1 MGTVVKSKTILI
13 ISILLVASVCLNVYQ
28 CTHKTPMEVKTKTK
42 IEYRTR
48 TVKSPVATST
58 KDVGQIPVA
67 VKIVS
72 HTEKDTICDTVY
84 LPRKQ
89 TEYRDSD
96 YTAYVSGYE
105 AKMDSI
111 SVRTKIITNTNT
123 VVKTKYR
130 RINIGITGGYG
141 YGINSKTF
149 EPFIGVGVTYN
160 LYK

>member
-1 MGTVVKSKTILI
+1 MGTVVKSKTITVLSLLLL
-13 ISILLVASVCLNVYQ
+13 ISICLNIYL
-28 CTHKTPMEVKTKTK
+28 CREASETVKTTTK

-48 TVKSPVATST
+48 AVRSPVATST
-58 KDVGQIPVA
+58 KGVGQIPVA

-72 HTEKDTICDTVY
+72 HTGRDTVRDTIY

-111 SVRTKIITNTNT
+111 SVRTKIITNT

-130 RINIGITGGYG
+130 RFNISVVGGYG
-141 YGINSKTF
+141 YGINSRTF

-160 LYK
+160 LFK

>member
-13 ISILLVASVCLNVYQ
+13 ISILLVASVCLNIYQ
-28 CTHKTPMEVKTKTK
+28 CREASKTVKTTTK

-48 TVKSPVATST
+48 TVRSPVATST

-72 HTEKDTICDTVY
+72 HTEKDTVCDTIY

-105 AKMDSI
+105 AKLDSI
-111 SVRTKIITNTNT
+111 SVRTKIITNT

-130 RINIGITGGYG
+130 RFNIGITGGYG
-141 YGINSKTF
+141 YGLNSKTF
-149 EPFIGVGVTYN
+149 EPFSGVGVTYN
-160 LYK
+160 LFK

>member
-1 MGTVVKSKTILI
+1 MGTVVKSKTITVLSLLLL
-13 ISILLVASVCLNVYQ
+13 ISICLNIYL
-28 CTHKTPMEVKTKTK
+28 CREASETVKTTTK

-48 TVKSPVATST
+48 AVRSPVATST
-58 KDVGQIPVA
+58 KGVGQIPVA

-105 AKMDSI
+105 AKLDSI
-111 SVRTKIITNTNT
+111 SVRTMIITNTA
-123 VVKTKYR
+123 VKTKYR
-130 RINIGITGGYG
+130 RFNISVVGGYG
-141 YGINSKTF
+141 YGINSRTF

-160 LYK
+160 LFK

>member
-1 MGTVVKSKTILI
+1 MGTVVKSKTITVLSLLLL
-13 ISILLVASVCLNVYQ
+13 ISICLNVYQ
-28 CTHKTPMEVKTKTK
+28 YRASETVKSTTK

-48 TVKSPVATST
+48 TVRSPVATST
-58 KDVGQIPVA
+58 KDVGQIPVV

-89 TEYRDSD
+89 MEYKDSD
-96 YTAYVSGYE
+96 YTAYVSGYD
-105 AKMDSI
+105 AKLDSI
-111 SVRTKIITNTNT
+111 SVRTKIITNTII
-123 VVKTKYR
+123 KTKFR

-141 YGINSKTF
+141 YGLNSRTF

-160 LYK
+160 LFK

>member
-1 MGTVVKSKTILI
+1 MGTVVKSKTITVLSLLLL
-13 ISILLVASVCLNVYQ
+13 ISICLNIYQ
-28 CTHKTPMEVKTKTK
+28 CREASETVKSTTK

-48 TVKSPVATST
+48 TVRSPVATST
-58 KDVGQIPVA
+58 KGVGQIPVA

-72 HTEKDTICDTVY
+72 HTGKDTICDTVY

-141 YGINSKTF
+141 YGLNSKTF

-160 LYK
+160 LFK

>member
-1 MGTVVKSKTILI
+1 MGTVVKSKTITVLSLLLL
-13 ISILLVASVCLNVYQ
+13 ISICLNIYQ
-28 CTHKTPMEVKTKTK
+28 CREASETVKTTTK

-48 TVKSPVATST
+48 TVKSPAPVSI

-111 SVRTKIITNTNT
+111 SVRTKIITKTII
-123 VVKTKYR
+123 KTKYR

-141 YGINSKTF
+141 YGINSRTF

>member
-1 MGTVVKSKTILI
+1 MGTVVKSKTIVL
-13 ISILLVASVCLNVYQ
+13 ISILLLTSICLNIYQ
-28 CTHKTPMEVKTKTK
+28 CREASETVKTTTK

-111 SVRTKIITNTNT
+111 SVRTKIITNT

-130 RINIGITGGYG
+130 RFNIGVVGGYG
-141 YGINSKTF
+141 YGLNSKTF

>member
-1 MGTVVKSKTILI
+1 MWKSKTIVLISILLI
-13 ISILLVASVCLNVYQ
+13 ISICLNIYL
-28 CTHKTPMEVKTKTK
+28 CRDRTPEKTTTK

-48 TVKSPVATST
+48 TVRSPVATST
-58 KDVGQIPVA
+58 KGVGQIPVA
-67 VKIVS
+67 VKTVS
-72 HTEKDTICDTVY
+72 HTEKDTVCDTIY

-89 TEYRDSD
+89 TEYKDSD

-111 SVRTKIITNTNT
+111 SVRTKIITKTII
-123 VVKTKYR
+123 KTKYR

-141 YGINSKTF
+141 YGINSRTF

-160 LYK
+160 LFK